1 MRITTEFHYDSAHR
15 LPLLPDTHK
24 CSRLHGH
31 TYRLL
36 VTLDGP
42 VGMDGFV
49 IDFADVKAIV
59 EPLIKKLDHHYLN
72 DIPGLDNPTVEVQ
85 LGWLWDRI
93 PLTELVELTLF
104 EGLHN
109 SAIYRG
115 PAAVKVTPT
124 ATHQQPLFDM
134 KEGNE

>member
-36 VTLDGP
+36 VTLDGD

-49 IDFADVKAIV
+49 IDFSDVKAAV
-59 EPLIKKLDHHYLN
+59 APLIKQLDHQYLN
-72 DIPGLDNPTVEVQ
+72 DIIDNPTVEVQ
-85 LGWLWDRI
+85 LEWLWERI
-93 PLTELVELTLF
+93 KLTGLTELTLF
-104 EGLHN
+104 EGLNN
-109 SAIYRG
+109 SATYTG
-115 PAAVKVTPT
+115 P
-124 ATHQQPLFDM
+124 Q
-134 KEGNE
+134 